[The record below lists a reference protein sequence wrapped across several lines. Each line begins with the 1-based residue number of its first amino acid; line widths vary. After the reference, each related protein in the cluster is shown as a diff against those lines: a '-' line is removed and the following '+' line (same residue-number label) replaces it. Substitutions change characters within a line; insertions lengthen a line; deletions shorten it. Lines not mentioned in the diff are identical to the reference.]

1 MADSRFIPVMKED
14 GYLCFK
20 KEVLLWESITK
31 IDKKEQAG
39 NLIFKLPDKAKLVA
53 LDMDRG
59 ELANGVTRQDAQG
72 KDVEI
77 SGVRRLLEVLD
88 GIYLEDLNREKF
100 KAYNDFRNFK
110 RKKNQSLSDFLCA
123 YDAKKRH
130 LEGHGITLPEEIYA
144 FELLV
149 CCNLGREEE
158 SIANSTVVELTYE
171 AMKAQIKKVV
181 SNFNA
186 NQDDADGIVK
196 VVKEEPNFYMY
207 EAHSE
212 VDQEDQ
218 LSAYYR

>member
-1 MADSRFIPVMKED
+1 MADRFIPVMKED

-149 CCNLGREEE
+149 CNR
-158 SIANSTVVELTYE
+158 
-171 AMKAQIKKVV
+171 
-181 SNFNA
+181 F
-186 NQDDADGIVK
+186 
-196 VVKEEPNFYMY
+196 F
-207 EAHSE
+207 
-212 VDQEDQ
+212 
-218 LSAYYR
+218 LSP